1 MVIYLVG
8 HVYRALLA
16 GRPQCMSTQTTL
28 LHVDTDAA
36 DATSEYFKSL
46 FHPFSSIY
54 RYIRTVAILWL
65 LSDDHKLEALIG

>member
-16 GRPQCMSTQTTL
+16 GRPQCLITQTTL

-46 FHPFSSIY
+46 FHPFSSTY
-54 RYIRTVAILWL
+54 RYIRSVEILWL
-65 LSDDHKLEALIG
+65 TVDHRLEASIS